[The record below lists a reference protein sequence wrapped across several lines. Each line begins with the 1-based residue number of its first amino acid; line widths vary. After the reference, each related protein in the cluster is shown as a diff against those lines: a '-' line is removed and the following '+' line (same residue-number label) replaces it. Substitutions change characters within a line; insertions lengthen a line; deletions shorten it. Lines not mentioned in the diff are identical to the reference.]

1 MVTAIA
7 WLSRLAAAVG
17 CLTVIGST
25 QVFAAGE
32 KAQPLLWQLDPRQRA
47 RVLMALLGLILA
59 GVGLVALTILGGRYV
74 FRLSRKKIGPTRS
87 AGDTWSRKP
96 LFPAP
101 AGDSKSN
108 DDNPGTSDPG

>member
-1 MVTAIA
+1 MVAVVA
-7 WLSRLAAAVG
+7 WLSRFAAAVG
-17 CLTVIGST
+17 CLTVIVST
-25 QVFAAGE
+25 QVFAAEE

-74 FRLSRKKIGPTRS
+74 LRLTRKQVGPTRS
-87 AGDTWSRKP
+87 AGDAWAGKP

-101 AGDSKSN
+101 AGDSNSN
-108 DDNPGTSDPG
+108 DDNPGPSDPG